1 MTSISVN
8 RKVWEAAEMLIHEI
22 GTLALNLVEDETG
35 RATLLPG
42 ELARWQAAMGVY
54 YKAVKA
60 SKASKVDKGE
70 QLPLELA
77 A

>member
-1 MTSISVN
+1 
-8 RKVWEAAEMLIHEI
+8 MLIHEI
-22 GTLALNLVEDETG
+22 GTLALNLAEDETG

-42 ELARWQAAMGVY
+42 ELARWQVAMGAY

-60 SKASKVDKGE
+60 SKVDKAGE